1 MAKIWSIQV
10 PKTKKQV
17 RSLIGLVNFYS
28 LFVPKYA
35 EIVACLTELT
45 AGQATR
51 GNIRWLPTH
60 DEALVQLQKALICK
74 PILQIL
80 DLSLD
85 FFTYLLTVQ

>member
-10 PKTKKQV
+10 LKTKKQV

-74 PILQIL
+74 PFLQIL